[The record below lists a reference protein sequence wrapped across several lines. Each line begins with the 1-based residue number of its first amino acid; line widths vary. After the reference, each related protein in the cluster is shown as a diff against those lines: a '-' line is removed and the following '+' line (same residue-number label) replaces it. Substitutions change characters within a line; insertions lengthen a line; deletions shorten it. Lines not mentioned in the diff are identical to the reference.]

1 MNLSE
6 SMTRSGNEPAPYHA
20 HTPRT
25 IPDVRRPG
33 PSLAWVALG
42 SNLGDRD
49 AHLWRARRWLDA
61 LPGVRVQRA
70 SPFLRTAPVG
80 PPQPDYLN
88 AVARLVVHHGPL
100 ALLDALLT
108 LERAAGRVRRPGER
122 WGPRTLDLDLLHMT
136 DPLGAPL
143 TLAHP
148 RLTLPHP
155 RLEER
160 RFVLAPLC
168 QIDPELRLA
177 SGLTVSSRLATLP

>member
-1 MNLSE
+1 MHLSE
-6 SMTRSGNEPAPYHA
+6 SMTRSANDPAPYHA
-20 HTPRT
+20 RPPRA
-25 IPDVRRPG
+25 IPDVRRAG
-33 PSLAWVALG
+33 PNRAWVALG
-42 SNLGDRD
+42 SNLGDRQ
-49 AHLWRARRWLDA
+49 ATLRRALRWLDA
-61 LPGVRVQRA
+61 LPGVRVQRT
-70 SPFLRTAPVG
+70 SSFLRTAPVG

-88 AVARLVVHHGPL
+88 AVARLVVHSGPL

-108 LERAAGRVRRPGER
+108 LERAAGRVRRPDER

-136 DPLGAPL
+136 DALGAPL
-143 TLAHP
+143 TLDHP

-168 QIDPELRLA
+168 QIDPALPLA